1 MMTEFLVRRFV
12 KDAQDTANSAVR
24 ERYGV
29 LAGAVGIVCN
39 LFLFGLKLA
48 IGLLTRS
55 ISVTADAINNL
66 SDGLSSVISI
76 VGFKLCGRAPDAQHP
91 FGYGRTEYIAGLG
104 VSFLILLVGFEFLKS
119 SISRIVAPEPIAF
132 SGVLLALLAVSLLVK
147 LWMGTFNRT
156 LGQRIQSPTLLA
168 AMQDSINDVI
178 TTAVVTLG
186 MIAGQFTVL
195 PVDGYVGVGV
205 ALFLLW
211 SGVGI
216 ARDTLSP
223 LLGQAADP
231 DIVQSIE
238 KLVLGMDGIVGVHD
252 LIVHNYGAGKSLAS
266 LHAEV
271 PDDADIVAIH
281 EVIDDAEKLVWSK
294 TGVYLVIHMDPI
306 SLNDTRVNA
315 LRTQTEALLCEIDAR
330 LSMHDFRV
338 VDGKHH
344 INLVFDVVV
353 PFDYDKE
360 QREHLRRDIGDR
372 LRAHDAR
379 LNAIIT
385 LDHQM

>member
-1 MMTEFLVRRFV
+1 MMTGFLIRRFV
-12 KDAQDTANSAVR
+12 KDADNTASSEVR
-24 ERYGV
+24 ECYGV

-39 LFLFGLKLA
+39 LLLFGLKLT

-55 ISVTADAINNL
+55 ISIMADAVNNL

-119 SISRIVAPEPIAF
+119 SVSRIVAPEPVVF
-132 SGVLLALLAVSLLVK
+132 SGTLLAILAVSLLVK

-156 LGQRIQSPTLLA
+156 LGRRIQSPTLLA

-178 TTAVVTLG
+178 TTSVVILG
-186 MIAGQFTVL
+186 MLAGRFTTL
-195 PVDGYVGVGV
+195 PVDGYVGVVV
-205 ALFLLW
+205 ALFILW
-211 SGVGI
+211 SGARI

-238 KLVLGMDGIVGVHD
+238 DLVMGMDGIVGVHD

-271 PDDADIVAIH
+271 PDDADLVAIH
-281 EVIDDAEKLVWSK
+281 EVIDDAEKLVWK
-294 TGVYLVIHMDPI
+294 QTGVYLVIHMDPI
-306 SLNDTRVNA
+306 SLNDERVNTLRA
-315 LRTQTEALLCEIDAR
+315 LTTDILREIDDR

-338 VDGKHH
+338 VDGSHH
-344 INLVFDVVV
+344 ANLVFDVIV
-353 PFDYDKE
+353 PFDYDAVQHEKL
-360 QREHLRRDIGDR
+360 REDIQNR
-372 LRAHDAR
+372 LRARDAR
-379 LNAIIT
+379 LNAVIT

>member
-1 MMTEFLVRRFV
+1 MMTGFLIRRFV
-12 KDAQDTANSAVR
+12 KDADNTASSEVR
-24 ERYGV
+24 ECYGV

-39 LFLFGLKLA
+39 LLLFGLKLT

-55 ISVTADAINNL
+55 ISIMADAVNNL

-119 SISRIVAPEPIAF
+119 SVSRIVAPEPVVF
-132 SGVLLALLAVSLLVK
+132 SGTLLAILAVSLLVK

-156 LGQRIQSPTLLA
+156 LGRRIQSPTLLA

-178 TTAVVTLG
+178 TTSVVILG
-186 MIAGQFTVL
+186 MLAGRFTTL
-195 PVDGYVGVGV
+195 PVDGYVGVVV
-205 ALFLLW
+205 ALFILW

-238 KLVLGMDGIVGVHD
+238 DLVMGMDGIVGVHD

-281 EVIDDAEKLVWSK
+281 EVIDDAEKLVWK
-294 TGVYLVIHMDPI
+294 QTGVYLVIHMDPI
-306 SLNDTRVNA
+306 SLNDERVNFLRA
-315 LRTQTEALLCEIDAR
+315 LTTDILREIDGR

-338 VDGKHH
+338 VDGTHH
-344 INLVFDVVV
+344 ANLVFDVIV
-353 PFDYDKE
+353 PFDYDPA
-360 QREHLRRDIGDR
+360 QREKLREDIQNR
-372 LRAHDAR
+372 LRARDAR
-379 LNAIIT
+379 INAVIT

>member
-1 MMTEFLVRRFV
+1 MMTGFLIRRFV
-12 KDAQDTANSAVR
+12 KDADNTASSEVR
-24 ERYGV
+24 ECYGV

-39 LFLFGLKLA
+39 LLLFGLKLT

-55 ISVTADAINNL
+55 ISIMADAVNNL

-119 SISRIVAPEPIAF
+119 SVSRIVAPEPVVF
-132 SGVLLALLAVSLLVK
+132 SGTLLAILAVSLLVK

-156 LGQRIQSPTLLA
+156 LGRRIQSPTLLA

-178 TTAVVTLG
+178 TTSVVILG
-186 MIAGQFTVL
+186 MLAGRFTTL
-195 PVDGYVGVGV
+195 PVDGYVGVVV
-205 ALFLLW
+205 ALFILW

-238 KLVLGMDGIVGVHD
+238 DLVMGMDGIVGVHD

-281 EVIDDAEKLVWSK
+281 EVIDDAEKLVWK
-294 TGVYLVIHMDPI
+294 QTGVYLVIHMDPI
-306 SLNDTRVNA
+306 SLNDERVNFLRA
-315 LRTQTEALLCEIDAR
+315 LTTDILREIDGR
-330 LSMHDFRV
+330 LSMHDFSV
-338 VDGKHH
+338 VDGTHH
-344 INLVFDVVV
+344 ANLVFDVIV
-353 PFDYDKE
+353 PFDYDPA
-360 QREHLRRDIGDR
+360 QREKLREDIQNR
-372 LRAHDAR
+372 LRARDAR
-379 LNAIIT
+379 INAVIT

>member
-1 MMTEFLVRRFV
+1 MMTGFLIHRFV
-12 KDAQDTANSAVR
+12 KDAENTASSEVR
-24 ERYGV
+24 ECYGV
-29 LAGAVGIVCN
+29 LAGVVGIVCN
-39 LFLFGLKLA
+39 LFLFGLKLT
-48 IGLLTRS
+48 IGVLTRS
-55 ISVTADAINNL
+55 ISIMADAVNNL

-76 VGFKLCGRAPDAQHP
+76 VGFKLSGRAPDAQHP

-119 SISRIVAPEPIAF
+119 SVSRIISPAPVVF
-132 SGVLLALLAVSLLVK
+132 SGTLLAILAVSLLVK

-156 LGQRIQSPTLLA
+156 LGRRIQSPTLLA

-178 TTAVVTLG
+178 TTSVVIVGMLAGRFTL
-186 MIAGQFTVL
+186 L
-195 PVDGYVGVGV
+195 PVDGYIGVVV
-205 ALFLLW
+205 ALFILW
-211 SGVGI
+211 SGVSI

-238 KLVLGMDGIVGVHD
+238 DIVLSMDGIVGVHD

-281 EVIDDAEKLVWSK
+281 EVIDDAEKLVWRE

-306 SLNDTRVNA
+306 SLNDERVNA
-315 LRTQTEALLCEIDAR
+315 LRTLTADILCEIDER

-338 VDGKHH
+338 VDGSHH
-344 INLVFDVVV
+344 ANLVFDVIV
-353 PFDYDKE
+353 PFDYDTA
-360 QREHLRRDIGDR
+360 QREKLREEIQNR
-372 LRAHDAR
+372 LRARDAR